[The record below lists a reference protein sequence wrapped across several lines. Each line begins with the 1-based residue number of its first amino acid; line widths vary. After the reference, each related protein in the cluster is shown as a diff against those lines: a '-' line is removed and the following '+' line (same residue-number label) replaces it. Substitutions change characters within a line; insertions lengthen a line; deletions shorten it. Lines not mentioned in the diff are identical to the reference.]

1 MILDRERL
9 YVKCNCVDR
18 NILSGPLYQ
27 LERSIVWRYLVL
39 YHISGPSAHLETLS
53 DELGHLTVLRVLL
66 PPDDEVDEALGVP
79 QHGGS
84 VGLGH
89 SYQAG
94 AVHLETW
101 NCQVSSEGGVSQ
113 C

>member
-1 MILDRERL
+1 M
-9 YVKCNCVDR
+9 KCNCVDR

-27 LERSIVWRYLVL
+27 LDRSIVLRYLVL
-39 YHISGPSAHLETLS
+39 YHISGPFTHLETLS

-79 QHGGS
+79 QHGGR

-89 SYQAG
+89 SHQAG
-94 AVHLETW
+94 AVNLERG
-101 NCQVSSEGGVSQ
+101 NFQVGEKSGGASVGPWVI
-113 C
+113 

>member
-1 MILDRERL
+1 MGPLSAGASH
-9 YVKCNCVDR
+9 CVEIFYLVLNDSA
-18 NILSGPLYQ
+18 LSGP
-27 LERSIVWRYLVL
+27 S
-39 YHISGPSAHLETLS
+39 SHLETLS
-53 DELGHLTVLRVLL
+53 DELGHFTVLRVLL
-66 PPDDEVDEALGVP
+66 SADDEVDEALGVP